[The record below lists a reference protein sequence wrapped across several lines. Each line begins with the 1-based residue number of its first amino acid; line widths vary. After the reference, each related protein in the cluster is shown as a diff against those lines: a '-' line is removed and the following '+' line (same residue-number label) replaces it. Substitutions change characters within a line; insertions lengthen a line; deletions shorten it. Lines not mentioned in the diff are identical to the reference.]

1 MPWGFYGRDSELSD
15 LTRILRRN
23 RWFFAR
29 VTGRRRI
36 GKTTLI
42 QQALA
47 AHGGREVFYV
57 QVPDSAAAGV
67 LSAVADAIETF
78 ELDRSRFVVPRSLGE
93 LARFVGDL
101 ARRGII
107 VALDEFQYFN
117 RKALREF
124 TSHLQAVVDELSAS
138 AERVPGGL
146 FVLGS
151 IHTDLVALLEDRRA
165 PLYHRTTDDIELDH
179 LDVASVLAIL
189 SEHAD
194 DDPERLLFLWNLFE
208 GVPKFYRDCF
218 EQGVIASG
226 RDEVLSRMFFGSS
239 SPLRTEAENWF
250 LNELRG
256 QYDVVLKFVARNPGC
271 TNGELLS
278 AVQTMSRET
287 KEQVGGYLKVLI
299 DRYRMVEKRLPVFA
313 GPKARSGRYYIRDN
327 FLRAWLSALANP
339 VSAINF
345 RVEDVLVSRAD
356 RDLSTS
362 EGHGLE
368 RLVGQL
374 YEERSRKGVGDF
386 PLTRRIDGYWD
397 RTGTELDLVAL
408 NEEERVIRFGTCKR
422 SASRLVPDLERFDG
436 HIERFIDAHP
446 RYSGWS
452 IEKVAIAPVIDAPLR
467 RKIQESG
474 YRPQDLAELT
484 EDL

>member
-1 MPWGFYGRDSELSD
+1 
-15 LTRILRRN
+15 
-23 RWFFAR
+23 
-29 VTGRRRI
+29 
-36 GKTTLI
+36 
-42 QQALA
+42 
-47 AHGGREVFYV
+47 
-57 QVPDSAAAGV
+57 
-67 LSAVADAIETF
+67 
-78 ELDRSRFVVPRSLGE
+78 
-93 LARFVGDL
+93 
-101 ARRGII
+101 
-107 VALDEFQYFN
+107 
-117 RKALREF
+117 
-124 TSHLQAVVDELSAS
+124 
-138 AERVPGGL
+138 
-146 FVLGS
+146 
-151 IHTDLVALLEDRRA
+151 LLEDRRA
-165 PLYHRTTDDIELDH
+165 PLYNRTTDDLELDH
-179 LDVASVLAIL
+179 LDLASVLAIL
-189 SEHAD
+189 REHAD

-226 RDEVLSRMFFGSS
+226 REAVLSRMFFGSS

-278 AVQTMSRET
+278 AVQTTSRET

-345 RVEDVLVSRAD
+345 RSVDVLVSRAD
-356 RDLSTS
+356 RDLATS

-374 YEERSRKGVGDF
+374 YEERSRKGLGDF

-397 RTGTELDLVAL
+397 RAGTELDLVAL
-408 NEEERVIRFGTCKR
+408 NEDDRVIRFGTCKR
-422 SASRLVPDLERFDG
+422 SASRLVPDLGRFDG
-436 HIERFIDAHP
+436 HIERFLDAHP
-446 RYSGWS
+446 RYASWNN
-452 IEKVAIAPVIDAPLR
+452 EKVAIAPVIAR
-467 RKIQESG
+467 RHGREIRECG

-484 EDL
+484 DGL